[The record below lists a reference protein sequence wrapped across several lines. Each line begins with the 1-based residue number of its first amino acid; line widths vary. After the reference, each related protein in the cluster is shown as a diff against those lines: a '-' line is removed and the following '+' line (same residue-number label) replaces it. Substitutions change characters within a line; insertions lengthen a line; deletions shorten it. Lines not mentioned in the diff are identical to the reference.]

1 MKRHVR
7 PWIALEG
14 GGGRHH
20 RFAVRLSRK
29 LAHPADDAW
38 RMHLMFA
45 DGKPV

>member
-1 MKRHVR
+1 LRWK
-7 PWIALEG
+7 AAAG
-14 GGGRHH
+14 GHR